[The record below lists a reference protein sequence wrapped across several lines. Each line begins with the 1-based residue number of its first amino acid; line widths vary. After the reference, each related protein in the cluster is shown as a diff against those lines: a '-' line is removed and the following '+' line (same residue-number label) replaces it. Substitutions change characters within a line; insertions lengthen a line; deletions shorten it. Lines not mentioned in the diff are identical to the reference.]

1 VTAARFVEIMDGVQK
16 TNRADVTERSSARRH
31 SMWWRA
37 HIRAEAASAD
47 AVAGGIWAA
56 GAEGCEVRDA
66 DTFSAFHSSA
76 FARGDGTQIELLA
89 YFQSEDRERLAR
101 RLAELPAE
109 ARLVALEA
117 VDEAAWRDG
126 WRQFFR
132 PTRVSRR
139 IAVTPSWSKDE
150 LPSDAAAASV
160 VLVVDPQMAFGTGTH
175 ETTRLCLSEIDDY
188 LAAQADVSLL
198 DVGTGSGILAMAAH
212 RLGARCCLGI
222 DIDAEAVRVARANWE
237 LNGLGP
243 AHQAPF
249 VARSLDQLDEVY
261 DLVVANILSGVLRGL
276 RDGLVARTRPG
287 GHLVLSGL
295 LAEEAS
301 RFAAEFAASDDGLQ
315 LEATRTAGEWALLR
329 FERR

>member
-1 VTAARFVEIMDGVQK
+1 MDRVEK
-16 TNRADVTERSSARRH
+16 TNRADGTESSSTRRH

-37 HIRAEAASAD
+37 HIQADAARAD
-47 AVAGGIWAA
+47 AVVGGIWAA

-66 DTFSAFHSSA
+66 DTFSAFHRSA

-89 YFQSEDRERLAR
+89 YFQAEDRERLAR
-101 RLAELPAE
+101 RLAQLPAE
-109 ARLVALEA
+109 ARLVALEPE
-117 VDEAAWRDG
+117 DEAAWRDG

-132 PTRVSRR
+132 PALVSRR
-139 IAVTPSWSKDE
+139 IAVTPSWSKDD
-150 LPSDAAAASV
+150 LPADAAAAPV

-175 ETTRLCLSEIDDY
+175 ETTRLCLSAIDDY
-188 LAAQADVSLL
+188 LAARADVSLL
-198 DVGTGSGILAMAAH
+198 DVGTGSGILTMAAH
-212 RLGARCCLGI
+212 RLGARRCLGI

-249 VARSLDQLDEVY
+249 VGRSLDQLDELF
-261 DLVVANILSGVLRGL
+261 DLVVANILSGVLRRL
-276 RDGLVARTRPG
+276 RAGLVARTRPG

-301 RFAAEFAASDDGLQ
+301 RFAAELAGPDDALQ
-315 LEATRTAGEWALLR
+315 LETTRIAGEWALLR
-329 FERR
+329 FGRR